1 MIKTLFHQIGAYKKD
16 SILTP
21 IYAAAEVI
29 MEILIPFVTAAI
41 IDEGIQAG
49 NMQKVLQYGVIMI
62 VLALLSL
69 FSVFRRAGRQP
80 VHLPDLPAIC
90 GRVCIGTY
98 RPFPFPILINSARQV
113 LLRE

>member
-49 NMQKVLQYGVIMI
+49 NMQKVLR
-62 VLALLSL
+62 
-69 FSVFRRAGRQP
+69 F
-80 VHLPDLPAIC
+80 VHD
-90 GRVCIGTY
+90 TKS
-98 RPFPFPILINSARQV
+98 PFFVSFKNFWLIL
-113 LLRE
+113 

>member
-49 NMQKVLQYGVIMI
+49 NMQKGLQ
-62 VLALLSL
+62 
-69 FSVFRRAGRQP
+69 
-80 VHLPDLPAIC
+80 
-90 GRVCIGTY
+90 
-98 RPFPFPILINSARQV
+98 
-113 LLRE
+113 